1 MPAKFKKEGVKDILL
16 RCYTEK
22 VSQTCFQRVAGKSGE
37 SAIVY
42 AYIQYIPHIQTLSP
56 KLV

>member
-42 AYIQYIPHIQTLSP
+42 IQYIPHIQTLSP